1 MMKTANNTGGLSQSS
16 KESRYSRSLRGDPFA
31 NTNDKIFTTKM
42 QETIIPEVEDNDPNF
57 TKYNL
62 KTVGDF
68 GEELLDR
75 DILEKS
81 FVLKRPEQ
89 NLSVMGMG
97 DNIKVRPLKNKCNSI
112 VQCKVPTREQRWACP
127 NTGTYK
133 RRNVGF

>member
-1 MMKTANNTGGLSQSS
+1 MKTANLTGGLSQSS
-16 KESRYSRSLRGDPFA
+16 RDSHYSKSWHGDPFA
-31 NTNDKIFTTKM
+31 NTNDKILSTKM

-68 GEELLDR
+68 GDQLLDR

-81 FVLKRPEQ
+81 FILKRPEQ

-97 DNIKVRPLKNKCNSI
+97 DNIKVLI
-112 VQCKVPTREQRWACP
+112 TI
-127 NTGTYK
+127 
-133 RRNVGF
+133 

>member
-1 MMKTANNTGGLSQSS
+1 MKTANLTGGLSQSS
-16 KESRYSRSLRGDPFA
+16 KDSKYSRSMRGDPFA
-31 NTNDKIFTTKM
+31 NTNDKILTNKM
-42 QETIIPEVEDNDPNF
+42 QEIIIPDVEDNDPNF

-62 KTVGDF
+62 KTIGDF

-97 DNIKVRPLKNKCNSI
+97 DNIKVLYNKWLTPL
-112 VQCKVPTREQRWACP
+112 VQCKIPVGEQRRACP
-127 NTGTYK
+127 HQRTH
-133 RRNVGF
+133 

>member
-1 MMKTANNTGGLSQSS
+1 MKTANMTGGLSQSS
-16 KESRYSRSLRGDPFA
+16 KDSRYSRSMRGDPFA
-31 NTNDKIFTTKM
+31 NTNDKILTTKM

-97 DNIKVRPLKNKCNSI
+97 DNIKVHYC
-112 VQCKVPTREQRWACP
+112 
-127 NTGTYK
+127 
-133 RRNVGF
+133 